1 LTVACFLRVLVGLVW
16 LRRQF
21 GVYMEELRC
30 ELIVLLTDEP
40 TCVWCMEQNDLTIKM
55 QKIVV
60 EARFPLLLHHR
71 LYKIEWASM
80 QVAS

>member
-16 LRRQF
+16 LSSEF
-21 GVYMEELRC
+21 IWKNYDVSSSF
-30 ELIVLLTDEP
+30 LLTDEP
-40 TCVWCMEQNDLTIKM
+40 TCVWCTMEQNDLTIKM